1 MAERDPA
8 RVVTEAVQAM
18 RQAQQL
24 LGASAQVV
32 ISTIADEAGYAGVW
46 AQMMALPACVDF
58 APLRSARAWPVDVAQ
73 HTQQESPQA
82 DAGQRFFTDAL
93 LRRARDQRS
102 PAAPSR
108 PALSVVGAGSNL
120 PSLNRTLDRASSEAA
135 LDSSRRDLSDAV
147 AFQAQEPRQPSSATG
162 SVVSL
167 GSWAALERIG
177 DLLQDLERHTS
188 REAKALGAGASPAR
202 QDASQSA
209 GAPQAQA
216 ARAPG
221 AAQGGGGSQL
231 AQQAQHPQVASPVAS
246 SLSRS
251 SPQTSQVGGAP
262 SPLEGL
268 VHDWWSKD
276 KTPERSSVRSGRQ
289 GADDAALS
297 SLAPR
302 GVSML
307 EPRITPSPRV
317 SSVSSITPV
326 SAKDSVARGA
336 SLDRLADARGQAGE
350 MRLQDDDALAEQLN
364 RALIEQAWR
373 GGVDLT

>member
-46 AQMMALPACVDF
+46 AQMMALPACADF
-58 APLRSARAWPVDVAQ
+58 APLRSERSWPVDVAQ

-102 PAAPSR
+102 PAVPSR
-108 PALSVVGAGSNL
+108 PALSVVGAGSN
-120 PSLNRTLDRASSEAA
+120 PPALNRTLGRASSEAA

-147 AFQAQEPRQPSSATG
+147 ASQAQEPRQPSSATG

-177 DLLQDLERHTS
+177 DLLQDLERHNS
-188 REAKALGAGASPAR
+188 REAKTQGAGASPVR
-202 QDASQSA
+202 QDASQSS

-221 AAQGGGGSQL
+221 AAQGGGGSQ
-231 AQQAQHPQVASPVAS
+231 QHPQVASAVAS
-246 SLSRS
+246 SVSRS
-251 SPQTSQVGGAP
+251 SPQTSQIGSAP

-276 KTPERSSVRSGRQ
+276 KTPERSSVCSGRQ

-317 SSVSSITPV
+317 SSVSSIAPV

>member
-32 ISTIADEAGYAGVW
+32 SSTIADESGYAGLW
-46 AQMMALPACVDF
+46 AQMTALPSCVDF
-58 APLRSARAWPVDVAQ
+58 APLQSTRSWPVDVAQ
-73 HTQQESPQA
+73 QTQQESPQA
-82 DAGQRFFTDAL
+82 DAGRRPFVDAL
-93 LRRARDQRS
+93 VQRARDQRS
-102 PAAPSR
+102 PATPSR
-108 PALSVVGAGSNL
+108 PSLSVVGGATL
-120 PSLNRTLDRASSEAA
+120 PSLNRTVGRASSETA
-135 LDSSRRDLSDAV
+135 LDSGRREPADAV
-147 AFQAQEPRQPSSATG
+147 APQAQGISLPPSATG
-162 SVVSL
+162 SAVSL

-177 DLLQDLERHTS
+177 DLLQDLERHTR
-188 REAKALGAGASPAR
+188 REAKAQGAGASPAR
-202 QDASQSA
+202 QDASQTS

-221 AAQGGGGSQL
+221 AAQGGGGSQ
-231 AQQAQHPQVASPVAS
+231 QHPQVASAVAS

-251 SPQTSQVGGAP
+251 APQTSQIGGAP

-317 SSVSSITPV
+317 SSVSSIAPV
-326 SAKDSVARGA
+326 STKDSVARGA